1 MSLFYNLA
9 KMSNPIEKERVA
21 KRVADER
28 RKQEEVRADEM
39 RACQEKLDSMKKN
52 ELSAK
57 LFEGKFRHL

>member
-1 MSLFYNLA
+1 
-9 KMSNPIEKERVA
+9 MSNLIEKERVA